1 MSQTKGKMLIECCD
15 VKASGLHTLCNLVHY
30 VPALFKKDS
39 CFALH
44 TTHLIS
50 IITVQLLV

>member
-15 VKASGLHTLCNLVHY
+15 VKASGLHTLCNLVNY

-39 CFALH
+39 CFALR